1 MGYVSSIVKGESTA
15 SKSGIWWQE
24 ERLPDGENWLGKYQG
39 CNHYSD
45 GDYVKVWYEGNKF
58 SPERT
63 YTDEYCR
70 KSRLGKYA
78 NSGSSSSS
86 SKSSSS
92 SSSSGGGIGAAL
104 GAGAIGL
111 AKKAFEETP
120 EEKAKREKE
129 EAEDEKISEIVE
141 RKMEILEKQ
150 LKQEYPLDTKDAATM
165 LGLIVALHEVVLSHK
180 DVSDYEK
187 EDFHSKLKHEY
198 ETDRLETEAKH
209 LYKLIK
215 KLNKKTNLRT
225 IYKTANKYSGYR
237 MMKFAGGLV
246 AVIFFFVLLLLAGA

>member
-1 MGYVSSIVKGESTA
+1 MSLTQKDVKISH
-15 SKSGIWWQE
+15 E
-24 ERLPDGENWLGKYQG
+24 EYLSGKYATVSHISGEKYARIYYNNGEIIPNQT
-39 CNHYSD
+39 YSD
-45 GDYVKVWYEGNKF
+45 HYLKKNK
-58 SPERT
+58 
-63 YTDEYCR
+63 
-70 KSRLGKYA
+70 LGKYA
-78 NSGSSSSS
+78 NSESSSSS

-104 GAGAIGL
+104 GASAIGL

-129 EAEDEKISEIVE
+129 EREDEKISEIVE

-198 ETDRLETEAKH
+198 ETERLETEAKH

-246 AVIFFFVLLLLAGA
+246 AVVFFFVLLLLAGA